1 MKAENIKVGFSEST
15 EIAPTMTT
23 HLASWG
29 KINFQRNKSKAP
41 DSPGNRNS
49 PRKSPARSVS
59 GVPAAD
65 LSEKLV
71 NNNYSQHSRQ
81 QTVAGLLTAD
91 QQNAFYQSHPGTA
104 AD

>member
-1 MKAENIKVGFSEST
+1 
-15 EIAPTMTT
+15 MTT

-41 DSPGNRNS
+41 DSPGNRGS

-59 GVPAAD
+59 GVPAD

-91 QQNAFYQSHPGTA
+91 QQNAFYQNHSGKKRSSSLGTTR
-104 AD
+104 